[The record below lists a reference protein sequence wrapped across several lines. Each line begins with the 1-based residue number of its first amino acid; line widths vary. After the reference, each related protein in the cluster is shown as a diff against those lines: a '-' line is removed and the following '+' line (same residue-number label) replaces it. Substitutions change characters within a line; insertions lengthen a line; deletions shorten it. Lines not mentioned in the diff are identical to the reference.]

1 MPKRNNYDNMTKEE
15 LVALMRE
22 KNKRAA
28 WKSMVTLPT
37 EMGEKLT
44 TEILPEFDCENVSQ
58 LVRKIVSGELTV
70 TKSE

>member
-15 LVALMRE
+15 LVAMMRE
-22 KNKRAA
+22 KNKRAVWRA
-28 WKSMVTLPT
+28 AITLPT

-44 TEILPEFDCENVSQ
+44 SGILPEFDCENVSQ
-58 LVRKIVSGELTV
+58 LVRKIVNGELTV

>member
-1 MPKRNNYDNMTKEE
+1 MPKRNNYDNMSKDE

-28 WKSMVTLPT
+28 WRAAITLPT

-44 TEILPEFDCENVSQ
+44 SEILPEFGCENVSQ
-58 LVRKIVSGELTV
+58 LVRKIVNGELTV